1 MSLQV
6 VPAVIPESRD
16 DLAENLA
23 RLRGVSPVVH
33 VDVCDGKLVPS
44 RSWPVSGD
52 GGEWA
57 AIVDQEEGLPMWES
71 FEFEFDVMAED
82 PLALANEAIEAG
94 AARIFIHL
102 EASGTADAFAS
113 LLADGRA
120 EIWLAGGAGLDLE
133 PYLETIGRAAGFLQM
148 GIEKIGFQ
156 GQPFSPR
163 ALDNVRAVREAFPE
177 LPIAFDGAVSVETA
191 AAIVGAGATRL
202 IVGSAIVGSE
212 NPREAAEEI
221 EAAAGEG
228 L

>member
-16 DLAENLA
+16 DLAEKLA

-33 VDVCDGKLVPS
+33 VDVCDGKFVPS

-57 AIVDQEEGLPMWES
+57 AIAAQEEGLPMWES
-71 FEFEFDVMAED
+71 FEFEFDIMAEN

-94 AARIFIHL
+94 AARVFLHL
-102 EASGTADAFAS
+102 EAPGATDAFGA
-113 LLADGRA
+113 LIADGRA
-120 EIWLAGGAGLDLE
+120 EIWLAGGAGLDLA
-133 PYLETIGRAAGFLQM
+133 PHLEKIGRAAGFLQM

-156 GQPFSPR
+156 GQTFSPR
-163 ALDNVRAVREAFPE
+163 ALENVRAVREAFPE
-177 LPIAFDGAVSVETA
+177 LPIAFDGAVSAETA

-202 IVGSAIVGSE
+202 IAGSAIVGAE
-212 NPREAAEEI
+212 NPREAAEDI
-221 EAAAGEG
+221 EVAAGGEM
-228 L
+228 